1 MGIMS
6 DCYTQA
12 WKIVLDTPEDERP
25 SLDEWFEF
33 EGMDINVVG
42 ADYSEEAP
50 SNGAIAVV
58 YPYRILV
65 LENGLPHHI
74 MTFRLDVDAKCNE
87 VTFESTFR
95 EAIK

>member
-6 DCYTQA
+6 DGYTKA

-25 SLDEWFEF
+25 SLDEWFEID
-33 EGMDINVVG
+33 GMDINVVG

-58 YPYRILV
+58 YPCRIP
-65 LENGLPHHI
+65 ESGDFPHHI
-74 MTFRLDVDAKCNE
+74 MTFRLDVD
-87 VTFESTFR
+87 TR
-95 EAIK
+95 EEAV